1 MALWRFEL
9 EAIDATG
16 NNHHILNSVDEDS
29 PIMPQFQGLS
39 EVSSYIDGLVD
50 GSTKSVDIVYDT
62 GSMYTQTMTPLD
74 IVSNWSV
81 GFWIANS
88 NSAKIKFY
96 QVNDLN
102 LTFDLMLTKGG
113 QKIFLVELFA
123 SGDALTYETFD
134 DVNHIVICCDGTSMY
149 LYVDNVLRDS
159 KVYAGLDE
167 PWGEQ
172 ITTFHGAY
180 DEVFIVDALLT
191 EAQRQYLLN
200 NIYPFT
206 DVPYTLPTPT
216 MLTTF
221 DNSTG
226 DDSSGNGNGW
236 TLEVATYV
244 AGKFGIGAGT
254 TSDYS
259 RNTVLTG
266 SIKDNWTVGGWFF
279 PNTDEVADQI
289 VFVQSLS
296 GGSNWQLI
304 FSPGGDVQASF
315 DDQTILLDGIVN
327 LDAWNFVAVVS
338 SPTSVQLY
346 VNSQVYESD
355 LWSNLGEFTFA
366 NPITLDVLNGIVDDF
381 FIIDERLTG
390 TDLRHLF
397 VAGPYEDSI

>member
-1 MALWRFEL
+1 
-9 EAIDATG
+9 
-16 NNHHILNSVDEDS
+16 
-29 PIMPQFQGLS
+29 MPQFQGLS